1 MNVPAQLPIFP
12 LGNVLY
18 PGSQMPLHIFEER
31 YRQLMRDRLHD
42 DPIFGVVLT
51 ETGLE
56 VGDEPTIHL
65 VGTAAKLL
73 AASELPDGR
82 WAIVVEGTRRF
93 RVLTSSWERSYLVGS
108 IEWIDDPDPLST
120 SSAAIGQLIVAF
132 VGYLRAV
139 GAELVEATTI
149 EGIEDGLRE
158 AFSSDLDG
166 LIYLIAAQ
174 LPLNTWHRQRILE
187 IPSAAER
194 ARAVRSL
201 LRQEQVIL
209 ERAGATTWLTTHP
222 TGSILPN

>member
-1 MNVPAQLPIFP
+1 MNVPAQLPLFP

-18 PGSQMPLHIFEER
+18 PGAQMPLHIFEER

-51 ETGLE
+51 ETGSE
-56 VGDEPTIHL
+56 VGDEPAIHL

-93 RVLTSSWERSYLVGS
+93 RVLSSSWERPYLVGS
-108 IEWIDDPDPLST
+108 MAWLDDPDSVST
-120 SSAAIGQLIVAF
+120 SSPAVDQLIGAF
-132 VGYLRAV
+132 VGYLRSV
-139 GAELVEATTI
+139 GAELAEPATV
-149 EGIEDGLRE
+149 EGIEEGLRE
-158 AFSSDLDG
+158 AFSGDLGG
-166 LIYLIAAQ
+166 LTYLIAAQ

-187 IPSAAER
+187 LGTSKER

-201 LRQEQVIL
+201 LRQEQAIL

-222 TGSILPN
+222 SGSILPN

>member
-18 PGSQMPLHIFEER
+18 PGGQMPLHIFEER

-56 VGDEPTIHL
+56 VGDEPSIHL
-65 VGTAAKLL
+65 VGTAARLL
-73 AASELPDGR
+73 ASSELPDGR
-82 WAIVVEGTRRF
+82 WTIVIEGTRRF
-93 RVLTSSWERSYLVGS
+93 RVLTSSWERSYLTGS
-108 IEWIDDPDPLST
+108 IEWIDDAEPVSA
-120 SSAAIGQLIVAF
+120 SSAAVEQLIGAF

-139 GAELVEATTI
+139 AAELTESTTI
-149 EGIEDGLRE
+149 EGIEEGLRA
-158 AFSSDLDG
+158 AFSGDLDG
-166 LIYLIAAQ
+166 LTYLIATQ

-187 IPSAAER
+187 IVTSMER
-194 ARAVRSL
+194 ARTVRSL
-201 LRQEQVIL
+201 IRQEQVIL

-222 TGSILPN
+222 TTTILPN

>member
-31 YRQLMRDRLHD
+31 YRQLMRDRLHE

-51 ETGLE
+51 ETGME

-93 RVLTSSWERSYLVGS
+93 RVLGSSWERSYLVGS
-108 IEWIDDPDPLST
+108 IEWIDDPDLLST
-120 SSAAIGQLIVAF
+120 SSAAVGQLIGAF

-139 GAELVEATTI
+139 GAELAEPTTI
-149 EGIEDGLRE
+149 EGIEQGLWE

-166 LIYLIAAQ
+166 LVYLIAAQ

-187 IPSAAER
+187 IPASAER

-201 LRQEQVIL
+201 IRQEQVIL

-222 TGSILPN
+222 MGSILPN